1 MGRESSKSRLR
12 SPRITSGRWLL
23 AILCMLLVLLG
34 TTLQVAHSHSDNL
47 SHADC
52 ALCATAHV
60 VAHVIAT
67 PAAPAAV
74 MLVGIVPCLLP
85 LPSAHAI
92 STFALFTRPPP
103 PSLTLA

>member
-1 MGRESSKSRLR
+1 MGRECSNSRLR
-12 SPRITSGRWLL
+12 SPRITSGQWLL
-23 AILCMLLVLLG
+23 AILCMLLVFLG

-60 VAHVIAT
+60 VAHVVAT
-67 PAAPAAV
+67 PAPPPAT
-74 MLVGIVPCLLP
+74 MLVGTVLRLLP
-85 LPSAHAI
+85 LPAAHAI

-103 PSLTLA
+103 SV